1 MSLRPVLCLYAAAIL
16 FGALSA
22 AHADLP
28 PLLNY
33 QGILL
38 DADGE
43 PITTPVTV
51 VFTIYDAPT
60 DGMVF
65 WDEERQVTPD
75 DEGRFNINLGDVD
88 SLSAESFIWH
98 ECWLGIKV
106 GADPEM
112 IPRARLTAM
121 PYAFRVAT
129 IDRATGGAVFGDV
142 SVEQGNL
149 ELVDSGP
156 DYGNILKSGAL
167 FIHSYGNYDN
177 IFMGYEAGN
186 QTMTG
191 NSNTIS
197 GAGAFQSNN
206 SGSFNTASGLST
218 LVANTNG
225 HGNTAIGAYAFSGN
239 TIGNNNTGVGFGTE
253 VASGNL
259 SNATAIGAEAV
270 VDASNKIRL
279 GNSSVTVIE
288 GQVAYT
294 YTSDR
299 NEKENF
305 CPVDSDEMLRK
316 IRGLSLSSWNLK
328 GHDPRQFRHYGPV
341 AQDFFAAFGHD
352 GVGQCGDSTS
362 INSGDMAGIMMA
374 AIQALD
380 QQNRVQQERIEELE
394 ALVKRLLEGRE

>member
-1 MSLRPVLCLYAAAIL
+1 MSLRQVLVPCAAVIMLGVVSTAR
-16 FGALSA
+16 
-22 AHADLP
+22 ADVT
-28 PLLNY
+28 PLINY

-38 DADGE
+38 DTDGE
-43 PITTPVTV
+43 PVTTPVTV

-60 DGMVF
+60 EGYVF

-75 DEGRFNINLGDVD
+75 DEGRFTINLGEVE
-88 SLSAESFIWH
+88 SLAGEPFLWLD
-98 ECWLGIKV
+98 CWLGITV

-112 IPRARLTAM
+112 TPRTRLTGV
-121 PYAFRVAT
+121 PYALRAAT
-129 IDRATGGAVFGDV
+129 IDRASGGAVFGDL
-142 SVEQGNL
+142 SIEGGNL
-149 ELVDSGP
+149 ELVVSGP
-156 DYGNILKSGAL
+156 TYGNILKSGAL
-167 FIHSYGNYDN
+167 FIHSYGSNDN

-186 QTMTG
+186 LTMTG
-191 NSNTIS
+191 SSNTVS

-206 SGSFNTASGLST
+206 AGSWNTASGLSA
-218 LVANTNG
+218 LMANTNG
-225 HGNTAIGAYAFSGN
+225 HNNTAIGAYALSGN
-239 TIGNNNTGVGFGTE
+239 TIGNNNTGVGFATE
-253 VASGNL
+253 VASSNL

-294 YTSDR
+294 YSSDR

-305 CPVDSDEMLRK
+305 CPVDGAEVLRK
-316 IRGLSLSSWNLK
+316 IREMNLASWNYK
-328 GHDPRQFRHYGPV
+328 GHDPELFRHYGPV

-352 GVGQCGDSTS
+352 GVGQCGDSTT

-380 QQNRVQQERIEELE
+380 RQNRDQQERIEELE
-394 ALVKRLLEGRE
+394 ALVKKLRKDGE